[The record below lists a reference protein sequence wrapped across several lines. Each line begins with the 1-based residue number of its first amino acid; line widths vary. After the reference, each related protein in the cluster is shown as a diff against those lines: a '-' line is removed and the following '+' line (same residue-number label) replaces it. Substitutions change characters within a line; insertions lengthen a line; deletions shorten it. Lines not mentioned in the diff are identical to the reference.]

1 MRGIASSSS
10 QGRQTRFESSPDD
23 VFHVEVQRPPDGTH
37 VIIAGDKTRPFSA
50 AEESYR
56 RLHCA
61 VIDGKLDSLRKLL
74 VQSNVDVNS
83 RSSTGNTVGHEAAIE
98 GRANLM
104 SLLIGHGLDI
114 DAVNEDG
121 NTALHLASRHGMIE
135 VAQCLAEAYPDEEI
149 KNRKGFTALDEAVQA
164 DQARC
169 TANSGVRGFAD
180 REKARAEAIV
190 KQRDAERNRLEKRR
204 RDKEILFGR
213 DLDNQPREEDFL
225 SLRTYDITSSEKAL
239 ICASLQASTVTLR
252 CAAAGLQSAEELL
265 QERDTER

>member
-1 MRGIASSSS
+1 
-10 QGRQTRFESSPDD
+10 
-23 VFHVEVQRPPDGTH
+23 
-37 VIIAGDKTRPFSA
+37 
-50 AEESYR
+50 
-56 RLHCA
+56 
-61 VIDGKLDSLRKLL
+61 
-74 VQSNVDVNS
+74 
-83 RSSTGNTVGHEAAIE
+83 
-98 GRANLM
+98 M

-204 RDKEILFGR
+204 RDKVGSIGR
-213 DLDNQPREEDFL
+213 CVGFVL
-225 SLRTYDITSSEKAL
+225 
-239 ICASLQASTVTLR
+239 
-252 CAAAGLQSAEELL
+252 
-265 QERDTER
+265 